1 MVRPFF
7 EALRL
12 LALAAG
18 VTVSAGASVS
28 AEPPALGIPIEC
40 RLGQDCFIQQ
50 YVDVDP
56 GPGARDY
63 TCEAATYDGH
73 KGTDFRVRTLA
84 DVARGVAVL
93 ASAGGTVKG
102 VRDGVPDRLVRTEA
116 DRTAVEGRECGNGV
130 SIDHGGGWE
139 TQYCH
144 MKLGSVSVA
153 QGDVVEAGQRI
164 GQVGASGN
172 AQFPHVHMSLR
183 YQGKTVDPFASDRS
197 AGACGVQNATSLWR
211 TGLAGS
217 AGLRL
222 GPAPDGR
229 LRHRTGARGKP
240 GPRLAAGAGGGAPA
254 IVAYGWVINLRKGDR
269 VRVVLDGPE
278 GRLADNTVP
287 AVDRAKAQ
295 YVAFAGKKRPRGG
308 WPKGTY
314 TALMEVLRN
323 GDVVRRETAVLT
335 LK

>member
-1 MVRPFF
+1 MVRPSS

-12 LALAAG
+12 LALAVG

-28 AEPPALGIPIEC
+28 AEAPALGIPIEC
-40 RLGQDCFIQQ
+40 TLGRDCFIQQ
-50 YVDVDP
+50 FVDVDP

-93 ASAGGTVKG
+93 ASAGGTVRG

-116 DRTAVEGRECGNGV
+116 DRRAVEGRECGNGV

-172 AQFPHVHMSLR
+172 AQFPHVHISVR
-183 YQGKTVDPFASDRS
+183 YRGKTVDPFASDRS
-197 AGACGVQNATSLWR
+197 GGACGVQKATSLWR
-211 TGLAGS
+211 AGIRDVLAYGS
-217 AGLRL
+217 AQPLTVGFATGSVRAENLVRAL
-222 GPAPDGR
+222 PAAPD
-229 LRHRTGARGKP
+229 A
-240 GPRLAAGAGGGAPA
+240 GAPA
-254 IVAYGWVINLRKGDR
+254 MVAYGWVINLRKGDR
-269 VRVVLDGPE
+269 VRVMLDGPE

-308 WPKGTY
+308 WSKGTY

-323 GDVVRRETAVLT
+323 GDVVRRETAVLM
-335 LK
+335 LR